1 MIEHINRLERCA
13 DILRLDAKAK
23 GDYATQSRASEIIAL
38 IISIRRQH
46 ERDTA
51 GHTTEE
57 RSFPAT
63 GDTTANKV

>member
-38 IISIRRQH
+38 ITSIRRQH
-46 ERDTA
+46 ERDIA
-51 GHTTEE
+51 GRTKEKGS
-57 RSFPAT
+57 RNQQS
-63 GDTTANKV
+63 

>member
-38 IISIRRQH
+38 ITSIRRQY
-46 ERDTA
+46 ERDVA
-51 GHTTEE
+51 GRTKEKGS
-57 RSFPAT
+57 R
-63 GDTTANKV
+63 NQ